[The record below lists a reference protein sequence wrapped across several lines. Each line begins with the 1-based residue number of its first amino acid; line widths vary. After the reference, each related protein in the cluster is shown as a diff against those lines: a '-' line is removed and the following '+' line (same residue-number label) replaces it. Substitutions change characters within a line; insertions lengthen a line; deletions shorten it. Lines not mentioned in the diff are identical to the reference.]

1 MSTQP
6 HHTNLCMVKLNG
18 KIVGYLNADD
28 IENGMDIK
36 LDLQGFEIIAID

>member
-6 HHTNLCMVKLNG
+6 HHENQYIVKLNG
-18 KIVGYLNADD
+18 KTVGYLNLED

>member
-6 HHTNLCMVKLNG
+6 HHENQCIVKLNN

>member
-6 HHTNLCMVKLNG
+6 HHENVYNVYRNG
-18 KIVGYLNADD
+18 KIVGYLNEQD

-36 LDLQGFEIIAID
+36 LDMQGFEIIAID